1 MEDAQDGHGVLFV
14 LEQNYVW
21 ESVDQGRTQLLVNA
35 AEGFGTLRN
44 RVNAIANRNPK
55 TISKIDGNVV
65 VVGDRSSKVVR
76 NERVICREHFPVSGC
91 RGVFELQKG
100 SSHRT
105 FQNGCGIMPRSS
117 HRLAAKALHR

>member
-21 ESVDQGRTQLLVNA
+21 ESVDHGRTQLLVNA
-35 AEGFGTLRN
+35 AEGLGTLGN

-55 TISKIDGNVV
+55 TISKIDGNIV

-76 NERVICREHFPVSGC
+76 NERVI
-91 RGVFELQKG
+91 
-100 SSHRT
+100 
-105 FQNGCGIMPRSS
+105 MPRSRARPTS
-117 HRLAAKALHR
+117 L